1 MKSKTAKNCF
11 AELSHLGSATNKKF
25 LSEGHRFQIDIK
37 ITSNSK
43 IL

>member
-1 MKSKTAKNCF
+1 MTVKNCF
-11 AELSHLGSATNKKF
+11 AELSHLESATNKKF
-25 LSEGHRFQIDIK
+25 LLEGHEFQIAIQ